1 MDPVVQRSA
10 NQAQPVEQR
19 CGQYYFLEINN
30 YLPRVPNSIFVKKFF
45 VEKKR

>member
-19 CGQYYFLEINN
+19 CGQYYLLEINN
-30 YLPRVPNSIFVKKFF
+30 CLPKVQNSIFVKKFF
-45 VEKKR
+45 VEEKR

>member
-19 CGQYYFLEINN
+19 CGQYCLLEINN
-30 YLPRVPNSIFVKKFF
+30 CLQRVQNSIFVNKFF
-45 VEKKR
+45 VEEKR